1 MRVDNRASIAFAAAP
16 ARSVRRGLV
25 SPEAVVIV
33 AVPRQSYKK
42 SSAFGSRHQLEDS
55 SAGYAP
61 RQHPAIIVENAK
73 ALVLGTR
80 QTRQHSEAVAVFAA
94 AADAVLVA
102 LEVHPAT
109 IAGNPK
115 A

>member
-1 MRVDNRASIAFAAAP
+1 MMRTKRLHVRLAYVVCVDNLASIAYAAAP
-16 ARSVRRGLV
+16 ARSSHLCVGLCI
-25 SPEAVVIV
+25 VV
-33 AVPRQSYKK
+33 
-42 SSAFGSRHQLEDS
+42 
-55 SAGYAP
+55 
-61 RQHPAIIVENAK
+61 
-73 ALVLGTR
+73 
-80 QTRQHSEAVAVFAA
+80 VAVFAA

>member
-1 MRVDNRASIAFAAAP
+1 MS
-16 ARSVRRGLV
+16 G
-25 SPEAVVIV
+25 V
-33 AVPRQSYKK
+33 AETWWEYSGEHDAHKTTV
-42 SSAFGSRHQLEDS
+42 
-55 SAGYAP
+55 
-61 RQHPAIIVENAK
+61 
-73 ALVLGTR
+73 
-80 QTRQHSEAVAVFAA
+80 VAVFAA

>member
-1 MRVDNRASIAFAAAP
+1 MVNMMRTRRLHARLAYVRRLHERLSYVVRVDDRVSQ
-16 ARSVRRGLV
+16 RSARRG
-25 SPEAVVIV
+25 
-33 AVPRQSYKK
+33 
-42 SSAFGSRHQLEDS
+42 H
-55 SAGYAP
+55 AG
-61 RQHPAIIVENAK
+61 
-73 ALVLGTR
+73 
-80 QTRQHSEAVAVFAA
+80 VAVFAA